1 SQGGIILGKSKLIDA
16 VRKNQF
22 ARIVRVGKLTLTTL
36 EATLKLFLD
45 ESIAL
50 AEVPTLRMLRRDASE
65 IAKQAEHLVSQLSNN
80 ISGAE
85 ITDISG
91 FSQMGSGL
99 RPEII
104 SAESLAKQL
113 RQYTTPIFA
122 RIRSDQVLIDPRT
135 LLPGDDKILVRALTE
150 ILGRTA

>member
-1 SQGGIILGKSKLIDA
+1 

-91 FSQMGSGL
+91 FSQMGSG
-99 RPEII
+99 
-104 SAESLAKQL
+104 SLPAH
-113 RQYTTPIFA
+113 
-122 RIRSDQVLIDPRT
+122 
-135 LLPGDDKILVRALTE
+135 ALK
-150 ILGRTA
+150 